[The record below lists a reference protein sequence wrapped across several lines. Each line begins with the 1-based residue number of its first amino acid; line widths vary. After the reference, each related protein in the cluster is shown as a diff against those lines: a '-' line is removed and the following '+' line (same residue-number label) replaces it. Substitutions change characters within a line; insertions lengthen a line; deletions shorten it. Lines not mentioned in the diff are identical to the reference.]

1 MRSHRNDPTTFA
13 RNVVSVYARDNFD
26 FCRPGEISMT
36 TTKLHPRILKF
47 CAWTGPLFTL
57 WWLLGAGP
65 LAWFILPP
73 VSAANTAAQTVADY
87 TDNLTSI
94 RVGCVLMIFSSMIYC
109 AFGMAI
115 TLYTRQ
121 AEGHRPVLFYIQ
133 VVSLACCEVVVML
146 IGFFWGAAAWRPG
159 ETDPAVTQALNDL
172 GWLGVLFTGAPF
184 LAYMLAV
191 AVAILLDESAR
202 PAFPRWIAYFNLFV
216 SFWMFEACFLLFFK
230 HGAFSQNGLM
240 VFYVPMI
247 VFFTWILVMSTMTI
261 KAINNETAELAAA
274 ERDRL
279 PEMSVPDT
287 PVLA

>member
-1 MRSHRNDPTTFA
+1 LTT
-13 RNVVSVYARDNFD
+13 R
-26 FCRPGEISMT
+26 
-36 TTKLHPRILKF
+36 KLHPKVLKV

-57 WWLLGAGP
+57 VWLIGAGP
-65 LAWFILPP
+65 LAMFILPP
-73 VSAANTAAQTVADY
+73 VSAANTAAETVADY
-87 TDNLTSI
+87 TDNLTAI

-115 TLYTRQ
+115 SLYTRQ

-159 ETDPAVTQALNDL
+159 ATDPAVTQALNDL

-184 LAYMLAV
+184 LAYMVALA
-191 AVAILLDESAR
+191 AAILLDEARR
-202 PAFPRWIAYFNLFV
+202 PAFPRWVAYFNLFV

-230 HGAFSQNGLM
+230 EGAFSQNGLM

-261 KAINNETAELAAA
+261 KAINREAEELAGEERGAA
-274 ERDRL
+274 SEI
-279 PEMSVPDT
+279 PAPQTAVP
-287 PVLA
+287 A